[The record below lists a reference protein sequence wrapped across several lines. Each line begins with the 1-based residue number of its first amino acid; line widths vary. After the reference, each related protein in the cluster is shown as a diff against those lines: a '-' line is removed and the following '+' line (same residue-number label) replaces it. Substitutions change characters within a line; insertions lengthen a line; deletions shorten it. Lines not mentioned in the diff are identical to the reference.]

1 MDLDKIV
8 WNVKKDSIKKI
19 IESGKRADGRKP
31 DEYRKIEL
39 TPDYAQKA
47 EGSCLIKL
55 GDTQVLV
62 GVKLNVG
69 TPYPDRPDQ
78 GVLITNSELV
88 PLASPVFTSGPP
100 REPSI
105 EISRVVDRGIRESG
119 MIELDKLCIEKGE
132 KVWMVL
138 LDIHVLDYDG
148 NLFDAASIAAV
159 KALHGAKMPK
169 YEDEQVVRD
178 EFKGKLPVALKPVSA
193 TFAKINSHNL
203 LDPALE
209 EEKILDAR
217 MTIVTEDKGD
227 ICAMQKG
234 GSGSYTAKEIT
245 GLVDIAVEKSKDIRK
260 LY

>member
-1 MDLDKIV
+1 MELDEII

-19 IESGKRADGRKP
+19 VESGKRADGRKS

-55 GDTQVLV
+55 GNTQALV

-69 TPYPDRPDQ
+69 EPYPDQPDK
-78 GVLITNSELV
+78 GVLITNSELA
-88 PLASPVFTSGPP
+88 PLASPMFKSGPP
-100 REPSI
+100 REESI
-105 EISRVVDRGIRESG
+105 EVSRVVDRGIRESG
-119 MIELDKLCIEKGE
+119 MIELDKLCIEEGE
-132 KVWMVL
+132 KVWMVFV
-138 LDIHVLDYDG
+138 DIHALDYDG

-159 KALHGAKMPK
+159 KALLSTKLPK
-169 YEDEQVVRD
+169 YEDDKVVRD

-209 EEKILDAR
+209 EQKILDAR

-234 GSGSYTAKEIT
+234 GNGSYTAKEIT
-245 GLVDIAVEKSKDIRK
+245 GLVDIAIDKAKDVRK